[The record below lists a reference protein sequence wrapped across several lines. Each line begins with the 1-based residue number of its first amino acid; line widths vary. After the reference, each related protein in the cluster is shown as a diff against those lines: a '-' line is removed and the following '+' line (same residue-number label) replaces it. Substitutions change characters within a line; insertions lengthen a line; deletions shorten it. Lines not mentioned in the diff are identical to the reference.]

1 MKQLSLSDHR
11 LTITPDDRDQNL
23 DQLLP
28 LTKDTGGSSF
38 VLAAG
43 LEDALRHMDFG
54 NVLFVDFAVEPPQR
68 TDEVP
73 LIICIP
79 LSSQERHSAR
89 FSRKLTWYRI
99 DGTEVCVPPAL
110 LSRDNTLEEGPGLG
124 LDLENYQNSNR
135 LLFRV
140 TYNRLFFAL
149 EPVGY
154 ENGDDY
160 DGVTGEEGKPIPNN
174 IRFGVDI
181 SVSR

>member
-1 MKQLSLSDHR
+1 MKQLSLSDYR
-11 LTITPDDRDQNL
+11 LTIAPENRDRDL

-28 LTKDTGGSSF
+28 LTKDSNGSSY

-43 LEDALRHMDFG
+43 FETALRRMDFG
-54 NVLFVDFAVEPPQR
+54 RVLFVDFAVEPPQR

-79 LSSQERHSAR
+79 LSSQERFMAR
-89 FSRKLTWYRI
+89 FPRKLTWYRI

-110 LSRDNTLEEGPGLG
+110 LRRGSILEEGPGLG

-135 LLFRV
+135 LLFKV
-140 TYNRLFFAL
+140 TYNHLFFAL

-160 DGVTGEEGKPIPNN
+160 DGVTCKKGKPIPNN
-174 IRFGVDI
+174 TRFGID
-181 SVSR
+181 VSENH